1 LLPENFFIQISDTHL
16 FEDPQATLWDVAPE
30 PMLDR
35 ALEALDETVQQAA
48 FVLVTGDC
56 SADGSPASYRR
67 LADKLSRL
75 KVPVH
80 YMPGNHDDPA
90 VMSTVLLGRDLKAG
104 EKLSQTFEACGWRFV
119 LLDSSLRG
127 EESGEL
133 GPSQLTWL
141 RETLAAAKA
150 VPTIVC
156 VHHNPLPVGS
166 AWLDPMMIADA
177 DGFLEILDASPQ
189 VRAVLFGHVHQVF
202 EEQRDG
208 THYLS
213 APSTFFQ
220 FKPKSRDFE
229 RDDRQPGVRLI
240 GLDAQAMTTTV
251 LRLGERLRTF
261 RA

>member
-1 LLPENFFIQISDTHL
+1 VLPEKFFIQISDTHL
-16 FEDPQATLWDVAPE
+16 FEDPQARLWDVAPD

-35 ALEALDETVQQAA
+35 ALHALGEIVQRAA

-67 LADKLSRL
+67 LAQKLSAL
-75 KVPVH
+75 NVPVH
-80 YMPGNHDDPA
+80 YMPGNHDDA
-90 VMSTVLLGRDLKAG
+90 ATMSRVLLARDLKAG
-104 EKLSQTFEACGWRFV
+104 EKLSQTFEACGWRFI
-119 LLDSSLRG
+119 LLDSSIRG
-127 EESGEL
+127 QESGGL
-133 GPSQLTWL
+133 GASQRAWL
-141 RETLAAAKA
+141 RESLAAAKG

-177 DGFLEILDASPQ
+177 DGLLEILDASPH

-220 FKPKSRDFE
+220 FKPNSQDFE

-251 LRLGERLRTF
+251 WRLGERLRT
-261 RA
+261 